1 MLHGSAVLMCVCVYT
16 ALCVCRCGHC
26 QKLAPVW
33 EQLAREYSSNPSVH
47 ISKVDCTQETGTC
60 GQLEVKG
67 YPTLLLLVNGV
78 LVQKYSGSRDLES
91 LTSFITE
98 ALVSEVPTHH
108 THTLEHTLL
117 CAHTHTLHG

>member
-1 MLHGSAVLMCVCVYT
+1 MLHGKCLIDVCVYT
-16 ALCVCRCGHC
+16 IALCVCRCGHC

-98 ALVSEVPTHH
+98 ALVSEVPTH
-108 THTLEHTLL
+108 
-117 CAHTHTLHG
+117 TLHG